1 MPCDVLAKWLADN
14 NQVYTQHAY
23 MRVMAV
29 ETMFIGINDD
39 NEDDKKP
46 MLYKVRSPLLCS
58 DTPMAMASANF
69 AGVDHSRLTIR
80 FDFTRSSG

>member
-29 ETMFIGINDD
+29 ETMLIGINDD
-39 NEDDKKP
+39 DEDNKKP
-46 MLYKVRSPLLCS
+46 MLYKVRSRDPDFPPGLFRVWGRLDLC
-58 DTPMAMASANF
+58 
-69 AGVDHSRLTIR
+69 
-80 FDFTRSSG
+80 